1 MRYSHFKGDA
11 LPVKTRVALLTTLCL
26 ALAAVPAWGGS
37 WSYEN
42 GPINGNVDAW
52 TINFG
57 FTVSNSYVAAG
68 TSVNGFEFGVRE
80 FPGDRM
86 TGVDWILSTGP
97 CSDPSSGCGTIV
109 GFGTA
114 NGSNLTDQFL
124 HLNQY
129 GYAIDE
135 ITVSNLNVPEISGQ
149 GYWLTLANA
158 TMLTLGD
165 PVYWDENSGVGCH
178 SPGCPSTAYENTL
191 GTIPS
196 EDFTI
201 GAGSGG
207 TTPEPSSIVLFGS
220 GLAGLAGLLRRKA
233 KI

>member
-1 MRYSHFKGDA
+1 MS
-11 LPVKTRVALLTTLCL
+11 VKTRIAALTILWL
-26 ALAAVPAWGGS
+26 ALASVPAWAGS
-37 WSYEN
+37 WTYEN
-42 GPINGNVDAW
+42 GPINGNIDGW

-68 TSVNGFEFGVRE
+68 TSANGFEFGVHE
-80 FPGDRM
+80 DPGDRV

-97 CSDPSSGCGTIV
+97 CSDPGSGCGTIV

-114 NGSNLTDQFL
+114 TGSNLTDQFL
-124 HLNQY
+124 YTNNF
-129 GYAIDE
+129 GFDIDL
-135 ITVSNLNVPEISGQ
+135 ITVSNLNVPEINGT

-158 TMLTLGD
+158 TVTNGD

-178 SPGCPSTAYENTL
+178 SAGCPSIAYENTL

-201 GAGSGG
+201 GGGSSG

-220 GLAGLAGLLRRKA
+220 GLVGLAGVLRRKLN
-233 KI
+233 I

>member
-1 MRYSHFKGDA
+1 M
-11 LPVKTRVALLTTLCL
+11 KTRIALLTLFCL
-26 ALAAVPAWGGS
+26 ALAALPAWGGS
-37 WSYEN
+37 WTYEN

-57 FTVSNSYVAAG
+57 FTVSDSYFATG

-80 FPGDRM
+80 LPGDRM

-97 CSDPSSGCGTIV
+97 CSDPGSGCGTIV

-114 NGSNLTDQFL
+114 NGSNFNDQFL
-124 HLNQY
+124 HVNEF
-129 GYAIDE
+129 GYDIDL
-135 ITVSNLNVPEISGQ
+135 ITVSNLNVPEISGT
-149 GYWLTLANA
+149 GYFLTLANA
-158 TMLTLGD
+158 TVSSGD

-178 SPGCPSTAYENTL
+178 SAGCPSIAYENTL

-201 GAGSGG
+201 GGGAGGG

-220 GLAGLAGLLRRKA
+220 GLVGLAGVVRRRLNS
-233 KI
+233 